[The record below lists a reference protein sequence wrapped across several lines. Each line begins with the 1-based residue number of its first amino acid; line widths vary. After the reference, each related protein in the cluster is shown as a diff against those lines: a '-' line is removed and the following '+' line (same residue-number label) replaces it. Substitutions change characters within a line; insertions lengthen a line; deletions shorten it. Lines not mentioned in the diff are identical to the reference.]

1 MMMQGDPLRL
11 ALWAGAIGL
20 AVTIACALWIVI
32 ENAGSRNLALGLGA
46 LFGACVI
53 LLVQIFFELQGS
65 TTNEDFSVEVTTDY
79 QTNSVHSR
87 PFGLYNKNLF
97 LDAEASKLLAQRSSP
112 VTKDDAP
119 AVTRDLAIASIVSFL
134 AEEQSDWQL
143 DAAVYKTASGVIT
156 TWQGL
161 STPGECTSFT
171 VDQLR
176 AKLTAAGNM
185 FGPVAI
191 TFPNIKFCL
200 PPNSNIDVTAN
211 AVVITTR
218 ICQISIT
225 LKEPFAQMSTG
236 DPAQPNVASGP
247 MLANGQP
254 RYVNVVMGGRATVRY
269 FGLRAQ
275 ARDLAKYQGWA
286 KRIVD
291 GIKVR
296 FVNV

>member
-1 MMMQGDPLRL
+1 MVMQGDPLRL

-20 AVTIACALWIVI
+20 AITIACALWIVV

-65 TTNEDFSVEVTTDY
+65 TTNEDFSVEITTDY
-79 QTNSVHSR
+79 QTNSMLSR
-87 PFGLYNKNLF
+87 PFGFSNRTHF
-97 LDAEASKLLAQRSSP
+97 LDAEASKLLALRSSP

-119 AVTRDLAIASIVSFL
+119 AITRDLAVASIVSFL
-134 AEEQSDWQL
+134 VEEQPDWQL

-161 STPGECTSFT
+161 SPPSECTTLS

-185 FGPVAI
+185 FGTA
-191 TFPNIKFCL
+191 TFKFPNVRFCL

-211 AVVITTR
+211 AVVLTTR
-218 ICQISIT
+218 ICQISIA
-225 LKEPFAQMSTG
+225 LKEPFAEMSTG
-236 DPAQPNVASGP
+236 DPTHPNVASGP
-247 MLANGQP
+247 TLANGQP

-275 ARDLAKYQGWA
+275 ARDLSKYQGWA

-291 GIKVR
+291 GIKIR
-296 FVNV
+296 FGNV